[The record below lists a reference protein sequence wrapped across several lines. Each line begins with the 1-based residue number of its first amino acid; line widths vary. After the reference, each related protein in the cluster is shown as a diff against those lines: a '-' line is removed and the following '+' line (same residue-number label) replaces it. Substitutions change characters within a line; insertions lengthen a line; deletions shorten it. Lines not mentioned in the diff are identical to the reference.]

1 MARKVYTAEYRADAV
16 KLVIQQKQ
24 PVAKA
29 AASLGVSVP
38 TLYGWVSDARLE
50 TGVFTPQQDRDEQ
63 ARVRDLEAEVRR
75 LRIECEILKKATAY
89 FAKGHV

>member
-16 KLVIQQKQ
+16 KLVVQQKQ

-38 TLYGWVSDARLE
+38 TLHGWVRDARLG
-50 TGVFTPQQDRDEQ
+50 TGVFTPQVDRDEQ
-63 ARVRDLEAEVRR
+63 TRVRGLEAEVRR

-89 FAKGHV
+89 FAKVYV